1 MVERESSRERLEL
14 IPWSDFQKGIAPLWG
29 QTDPTTIPIF
39 NNPYGI
45 IQYPESEWSDKIL
58 YFPARYIM
66 DNTVVGYIS
75 IYNLSDCHI
84 RPRGIY
90 ILPEFRG
97 KGLGHRM
104 QKAAWDLFPLSFYR
118 AFIWSREENIEKFS
132 KYSNMNIVPGGSSIW
147 SEFSQLYMF
156 FMYADR
162 SAKPDANDIKHNVDF
177 IKKHKE
183 QYSLGGTNNL
193 NVVWNNQDWSKYF
206 TEHKGNYVQLNLE
219 LNF

>member
-1 MVERESSRERLEL
+1 MAERKPNNEQIEL
-14 IPWSDFQKGIAPLWG
+14 IRWEDFQRGIAPLWN
-29 QTDPTTIPIF
+29 QANPSTIPIF

-45 IQYPESEWSDKIL
+45 IQYEESEWHEKII
-58 YFPARYIM
+58 YFPARYLL
-66 DNTVVGYIS
+66 DNEVVGYIS

-104 QKAAWDLFPLSFYR
+104 QKAAWDLFPKTFYR
-118 AFIWSREENIEKFS
+118 AFIWSREENVERFS
-132 KYSNMNIVPGGSSIW
+132 KHSCMSVVPGGSNIW

-162 SAKPDANDIKHNVDF
+162 ASKPSDHQIQQNKMFLSQHRDKF
-177 IKKHKE
+177 
-183 QYSLGGTNNL
+183 SLGGTNNL
-193 NVVWNNQDWSKYF
+193 NNDWDSTAWSKYF
-206 TEHKGNYVQLNLE
+206 KEHKGNYTLLNLN

>member
-1 MVERESSRERLEL
+1 MAERKPNNERIEL
-14 IPWSDFQKGIAPLWG
+14 IPWEDFQRGIAPLWN
-29 QTDPTTIPIF
+29 QTSPSTIPIF

-45 IQYPESEWSDKIL
+45 IQYEECDWHEKII
-58 YFPARYIM
+58 YFPARYLL
-66 DNTVVGYIS
+66 DNEVVGYIS

-104 QKAAWDLFPLSFYR
+104 QRAAWDLFPKTFYR
-118 AFIWSREENIEKFS
+118 AFIWSREENVERFS
-132 KYSNMNIVPGGSSIW
+132 KHSGMSIVPGGSNIW

-162 SAKPDANDIKHNVDF
+162 SSKPSDSDIKNNIEF
-177 IKKHKE
+177 IEAHKD

-193 NVVWNNQDWSKYF
+193 NVVWNSDTWSKYF
-206 TEHKGNYVQLNLE
+206 TEHKGNYVQLNLG